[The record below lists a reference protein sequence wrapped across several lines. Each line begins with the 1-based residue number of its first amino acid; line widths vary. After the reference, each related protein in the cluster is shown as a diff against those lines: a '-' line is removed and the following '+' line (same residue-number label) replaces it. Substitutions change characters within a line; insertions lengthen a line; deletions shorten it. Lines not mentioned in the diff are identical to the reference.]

1 MSRRLERAEAVWT
14 RSAISIQARSCEDG
28 CIMRPDTRQHLNLR
42 SYPSKTSC
50 FPWGAHTRSFNIAA
64 QVRVL
69 VIRHLRGQPFLE
81 SVCSAET

>member
-1 MSRRLERAEAVWT
+1 MSRRLERAKPMWT

-50 FPWGAHTRSFNIAA
+50 FPRGVHTRTFCFPPAAADLGLTASFAPGKSFH
-64 QVRVL
+64 R
-69 VIRHLRGQPFLE
+69 RQPLP
-81 SVCSAET
+81 

>member
-42 SYPSKTSC
+42 SYLSKTPC
-50 FPWGAHTRSFNIAA
+50 FPRGVHTRTFCYRPADGGRCVN
-64 QVRVL
+64 
-69 VIRHLRGQPFLE
+69 
-81 SVCSAET
+81 ETNGWFWREGAL